1 MLRKYANFCYYQVG
15 EYVLDYTEYF
25 EGLNPQLSKADIE
38 VSLPEYLSMILMTT
52 LVVSIGSL
60 TVLGSILTLTSG
72 ISGFISSIIFTTILT
87 AIVPVTF
94 YIIPSV
100 LINSRASQIED
111 TLPFATMYLSTLAGT
126 GTSLPEIFKN
136 LSKVEQYGEVSKEAQ
151 KITKDIETFGM
162 DINEALKRAAE
173 RTPSED
179 FEELLWGLNHIIT
192 TGGDMREFLKQESE
206 QLMKDYK
213 RRVEEF
219 SETLGLIVEMYI
231 TLVVVGSILFT
242 SMSVVMGAFSSMPPN
257 AIVWIQVLAIMVVL
271 PFITVAVIFLIKNIS
286 PGGIQ

>member
-52 LVVSIGSL
+52 IVVA
-60 TVLGSILTLTSG
+60 LGSITILGSLLTLSSG
-72 ISGFISSIIFTTILT
+72 VSGLLT
-87 AIVPVTF
+87 ALMVTAVLTALTPVVF
-94 YIIPSV
+94 YIIPSI
-100 LINSRASQIED
+100 LINSRAAQIED

-126 GTSLPEIFKN
+126 GTSLPDIFRN
-136 LSKVEQYGEVSKEAQ
+136 LSEVDEYGEVSKEAQ
-151 KITKDIETFGM
+151 KITKDIDTFGM
-162 DINEALKRAAE
+162 DINESLKRAAE

-179 FEELLWGLNHIIT
+179 FEELLWGLNHVIT

-206 QLMKDYK
+206 QLMKEYK

-219 SETLGLIVEMYI
+219 SEQLGLIVEMYI

-242 SMSVVMGAFSSMPPN
+242 SMSVIMSAFSDMPPN
-257 AIVWIQVLAIMVVL
+257 AIVWIQVIAILLVL
-271 PFITVAVIFLIKNIS
+271 PGITAAVIFLIKNIS

>member
-15 EYVLDYTEYF
+15 EYVLDYTGYF

-52 LVVSIGSL
+52 VAVFGFSL
-60 TVLGSILTLTSG
+60 IFLGSILTLTSG
-72 ISGFISSIIFTTILT
+72 LSGFLT
-87 AIVPVTF
+87 AIVITIIITALTPVTF
-94 YIIPSV
+94 YIIPSI
-100 LINSRASQIED
+100 LINSRASQIDD

-126 GTSLPEIFKN
+126 GTSLPDIFKN
-136 LSKVEQYGEVSKEAQ
+136 LSEVEEYGEVSKEAQ

-173 RTPSED
+173 RTPSDD
-179 FEELLWGLNHIIT
+179 FEELLWGLNHVIT
-192 TGGDMREFLKQESE
+192 TGGDLREFLKQQSDD
-206 QLMKDYK
+206 LMKDYK

-219 SETLGLIVEMYI
+219 SAQLGLIVEMYI
-231 TLVVVGSILFT
+231 TLVIVGSILFT
-242 SMSVVMGAFSSMPPN
+242 SMSVVMSAFSDMEPEV
-257 AIVWIQVLAIMVVL
+257 IVWIQVIAILMIL
-271 PFITVAVIFLIKNIS
+271 PSITVGIIFLIKNIS

>member
-15 EYVLDYTEYF
+15 EYVLDYTESF

-38 VSLPEYLSMILMTT
+38 VSLPEYLSMIL
-52 LVVSIGSL
+52 VSTIIVFIGSFVVFG
-60 TVLGSILTLTSG
+60 TFLTLSSG
-72 ISGFISSIIFTTILT
+72 ISGFLTSIVLTSILT
-87 AIVPVTF
+87 ALTPVSF

-100 LINSRASQIED
+100 LISSRASEIED

-126 GTSLPEIFKN
+126 GTSLPDIFRN
-136 LSKVEQYGEVSKEAQ
+136 LSEVDEYGEVAKEAQ
-151 KITKDIETFGM
+151 KINKDIETFGM

-179 FEELLWGLNHIIT
+179 FEELLWGLNHVIT
-192 TGGDMREFLKQESE
+192 TGGDMRNFLKQEAD
-206 QLMKDYK
+206 QFMKDYK

-219 SETLGLIVEMYI
+219 SEQLGLLVEMYI

-242 SMSVVMGAFSSMPPN
+242 SMSVVMGAFSDLSGNM
-257 AIVWIQVLAIMVVL
+257 IVWIQVLAIVIILPLITIGIIVL
-271 PFITVAVIFLIKNIS
+271 IRNIS
-286 PGGIQ
+286 PGGVQ